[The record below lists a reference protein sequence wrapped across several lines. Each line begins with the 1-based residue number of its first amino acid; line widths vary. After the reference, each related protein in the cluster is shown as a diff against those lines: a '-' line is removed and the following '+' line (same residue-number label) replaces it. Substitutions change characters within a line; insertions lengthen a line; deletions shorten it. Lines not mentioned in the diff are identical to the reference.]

1 MEYVKLGNSD
11 LKVSRICLG
20 CMSFGEVVPGLHSW
34 VLDQEKTDEII
45 KRALELG
52 INFFDTA
59 NCYNKGTSEVFI
71 GNSFKKYVKNRSDIV
86 VATKVRVNEGGLSKE
101 AIFREIEGSLKRLQM
116 DYIDLYI
123 IHRWDYDHPI
133 EETMEALHE
142 LVKAKKVRY
151 LGCSALY
158 GYQLLKANMY
168 AREKGLTPFISI
180 QNHYNIIYREDERDL
195 TQLIEEEGMSM
206 TPFSPLA
213 AGRVCRMWTDENS
226 KRSKEDKVAKTK
238 YDGSEDIDLPIVK
251 RIKEVADKMK
261 VTMAQV
267 SMAWL
272 LAQKNVASP
281 VFGCTKVKQLEDLC
295 ESVKIKLSPEDIQYL
310 SELYQPHPNMG
321 AMPKGAGAF
330 YTSKKEEAKK

>member
-86 VATKVRVNEGGLSKE
+86 VATKVRINEGGLSKE

-133 EETMEALHE
+133 EETMEALNE
-142 LVKAKKVRY
+142 LVKSKKVRY
-151 LGCSALY
+151 IG
-158 GYQLLKANMY
+158 
-168 AREKGLTPFISI
+168 
-180 QNHYNIIYREDERDL
+180 
-195 TQLIEEEGMSM
+195 
-206 TPFSPLA
+206 
-213 AGRVCRMWTDENS
+213 
-226 KRSKEDKVAKTK
+226 
-238 YDGSEDIDLPIVK
+238 
-251 RIKEVADKMK
+251 
-261 VTMAQV
+261 
-267 SMAWL
+267 
-272 LAQKNVASP
+272 
-281 VFGCTKVKQLEDLC
+281 
-295 ESVKIKLSPEDIQYL
+295 
-310 SELYQPHPNMG
+310 
-321 AMPKGAGAF
+321 
-330 YTSKKEEAKK
+330 

>member
-1 MEYVKLGNSD
+1 MEYVKLGKSD

-20 CMSFGEVVPGLHSW
+20 CMSFGEVEEGFHSW
-34 VLDQEKTDEII
+34 VLNQEQTDAII

-59 NCYNKGTSEVFI
+59 NCYGKGSSETFI
-71 GNSFKKYVKNRSDIV
+71 GNSFKKFVKNRSDIV

-133 EETMEALHE
+133 EETMEALNE
-142 LVKAKKVRY
+142 LVKSKKVRY
-151 LGCSALY
+151 IGCSALF
-158 GYQLLKANMY
+158 GYQLLKANMI
-168 AREKGLTPFISI
+168 ARKNGWAEFISI

-213 AGRVCRMWTDENS
+213 AGRVCRLPEEKT
-226 KRSKEDKVAKTK
+226 KRGEEDKVAKVK
-238 YDGSEDIDLPIVK
+238 YGNNENIDLPIIR
-251 RIKEVADKMK
+251 RIKEVADRLK

-267 SMAWL
+267 SIAWL
-272 LAQKNVASP
+272 LSKPNLASP
-281 VFGCTKVKQLEDLC
+281 VCGCTKISQLEDIC
-295 ESVKIKLSPEDIQYL
+295 KAVKIKLSAEDVKYL
-310 SELYQPHPNMG
+310 DELYKPHALMG
-321 AMPKGAGAF
+321 AIPKTQGSTF
-330 YTSKKEEAKK
+330 YVAKK

>member
-11 LKVSRICLG
+11 LNVSRICLG
-20 CMSFGEVVPGLHSW
+20 CMSFGDVIPGLHSW
-34 VLDQEKTDEII
+34 VLDQEKTNEII

-59 NCYNKGTSEVFI
+59 NCYNKGTSEIFI
-71 GNSFKKYVKNRSDIV
+71 GNAFKKYVKNRSDIV

-151 LGCSALY
+151 LGCSALF

-180 QNHYNIIYREDERDL
+180 QNHY
-195 TQLIEEEGMSM
+195 T
-206 TPFSPLA
+206 
-213 AGRVCRMWTDENS
+213 
-226 KRSKEDKVAKTK
+226 
-238 YDGSEDIDLPIVK
+238 
-251 RIKEVADKMK
+251 
-261 VTMAQV
+261 
-267 SMAWL
+267 
-272 LAQKNVASP
+272 
-281 VFGCTKVKQLEDLC
+281 
-295 ESVKIKLSPEDIQYL
+295 IKLVTFPTFND
-310 SELYQPHPNMG
+310 N
-321 AMPKGAGAF
+321 
-330 YTSKKEEAKK
+330 